1 MRMMLGPCPPQTPA
15 DAHDARPLPP
25 QTPAGAGP
33 VSRCG
38 AQGLR
43 EPGGAGCPIT
53 HESTR
58 LIPSDTSTSAPG
70 NSLLHGLNKQWD
82 SECMGRLWV
91 SSEF

>member
-1 MRMMLGPCPPQTPA
+1 MRMMLGPC
-15 DAHDARPLPP
+15 PP

-58 LIPSDTSTSAPG
+58 LIPSDSFNQMAPLAHRPLG
-70 NSLLHGLNKQWD
+70 IP
-82 SECMGRLWV
+82 CYMG
-91 SSEF
+91 

>member
-1 MRMMLGPCPPQTPA
+1 MRMMLGPCPPQKPA

-43 EPGGAGCPIT
+43 AGRGRMPDNP
-53 HESTR
+53 R
-58 LIPSDTSTSAPG
+58 KYPSDPI
-70 NSLLHGLNKQWD
+70 
-82 SECMGRLWV
+82 
-91 SSEF
+91 